1 MRRSGVGMD
10 YLVLRKLLSTTS
22 LLAMAATLAAC
33 SGEAERFGTP
43 GSGYTSNQNE
53 IFTSSVRSQP
63 GAAPINQPMPAAVPV
78 GSSGSQPVYRDPTY
92 QAKSSQPSYNAPV
105 YSAPASPVSVAQT
118 SSVPQSVP
126 VSKQAAPV
134 ALTTGSINRSASNR
148 YQSYASQPMPP
159 MPSRNNQASAQPVYV
174 DVSSASNSGNYAS
187 RTASNAA
194 ILNGPPVV
202 VSRFDSLPHA
212 APRPKS
218 QVASYNSGN
227 AAQNNYQRM
236 PASVPVASRT
246 VAPQPQA
253 QQSGFSLAKIFSL
266 PKNAPKSKGVD
277 YMSTASI
284 TPPNPIPTGGQYGN
298 SYSGQVRSMPTAST
312 AAPNQNAARTS
323 GQWTSVGGTMVTVEQ
338 GEDMQSIS
346 RRYGVP
352 EKALADINGRNY
364 VAAGQQIL
372 IPVFQQQGYR
382 SYAATT
388 PRVQQ
393 PVQSNLH
400 RPPSQPMQ
408 LASISSS
415 SVQLPYVMRVPK
427 GNPLRLRGQSAYGRE
442 VVQLQKNANAEHRH
456 MVNPGET
463 LSGIASRYGVS
474 TRALAQANG
483 MSARDPL
490 RMGQRLHIPQKNQQP
505 AIDYTTTASI
515 NRNASTGSS
524 NAAGRS
530 MPAPVVAAM
539 PKVKP
544 RWVREMASNS
554 RTSAAKNPKKSQ
566 RVASLKNA
574 VGLPDEAS
582 SSVQA
587 KAAPVKPVAS
597 QSNNVASTAKFRW
610 PVRGRIISGFG
621 GENAGVRNEGINLSV
636 PEGTSIRAADNG
648 TVIYAG
654 DDLKMYGNFILVRHP
669 NGWVTAYAHNNKL
682 LVTKGQIVRR
692 GQIIAEAGMSGNV
705 RAPQLHFELRIK
717 GDPVDPV
724 PYLS

>member
-1 MRRSGVGMD
+1 MRRTGVGMD

-33 SGEAERFGTP
+33 SGEVERFGTP

-63 GAAPINQPMPAAVPV
+63 SVAPVNQPMPAVVPV
-78 GSSGSQPVYRDPTY
+78 GSSSAQPIYRDPAY
-92 QAKSSQPSYNAPV
+92 QANATKQPSYNAPV
-105 YSAPASPVSVAQT
+105 YSAPASPAPVAQA
-118 SSVPQSVP
+118 SSVSQSVP
-126 VSKQAAPV
+126 VSQQAAPV
-134 ALTTGSINRSASNR
+134 ALTTGSINRSASNT
-148 YQSYASQPMPP
+148 YQSYPSQPMPP
-159 MPSRNNQASAQPVYV
+159 MPSGNRQASAGPVYV
-174 DVSSASNSGNYAS
+174 DVASASNSSGYPS
-187 RTASNAA
+187 RAPSSNAA
-194 ILNGPPVV
+194 VLNGPPVV

-212 APRPKS
+212 APRQKS
-218 QVASYNSGN
+218 QVASYNP
-227 AAQNNYQRM
+227 APNNQYQRVPVSM
-236 PASVPVASRT
+236 PAASSAT
-246 VAPQPQA
+246 APQQET
-253 QQSGFSLAKIFSL
+253 QQSRFSLARIFSL
-266 PKNAPKSKGVD
+266 PKNAPKSKGID
-277 YMSTASI
+277 YTSTASI
-284 TPPNPIPTGGQYGN
+284 APPNPIPTGGQVGN
-298 SYSGQVRSMPTAST
+298 SYSDQVRAMSAPSAS
-312 AAPNQNAARTS
+312 AQNHARTS
-323 GQWTSVGGTMVTVEQ
+323 GQWTSVGGTMVTVDQ
-338 GEDMQSIS
+338 GEDIQSLS

-352 EKALADINGRNY
+352 EKAIADINGRNY
-364 VAAGQQIL
+364 VVPGQQVL

-382 SYAATT
+382 SYAAQTQR
-388 PRVQQ
+388 PVQQ
-393 PVQSNLH
+393 NRNAQS
-400 RPPSQPMQ
+400 SQPMQ

-442 VVQLQKNANAEHRH
+442 VVQLQQNANAQNRH

-474 TRALAQANG
+474 TRELAQANN
-483 MSARDPL
+483 MSVSAPL
-490 RMGQRLHIPQKNQQP
+490 RMGQRLHIPQRNQQP

-515 NRNASTGSS
+515 NRNAGGVSTTQQDSRQVS
-524 NAAGRS
+524 
-530 MPAPVVAAM
+530 APVIAAV
-539 PKVKP
+539 PKAKP
-544 RWVREMASNS
+544 RWVREMAS
-554 RTSAAKNPKKSQ
+554 SAHSSPSSQPKKQ

-582 SSVQA
+582 SSAPSQVN
-587 KAAPVKPVAS
+587 AAPVTPVS
-597 QSNNVASTAKFRW
+597 NQSNDTASAAKFRW

-654 DDLKMYGNFILVRHP
+654 DDLKMYGNFILVRHT

>member
-1 MRRSGVGMD
+1 MRRTGVGMD

-33 SGEAERFGTP
+33 SGEVERFGTP

-63 GAAPINQPMPAAVPV
+63 SVAPVNQPMPAAVPV
-78 GSSGSQPVYRDPTY
+78 GSRSTQPIYRDPAY
-92 QAKSSQPSYNAPV
+92 QANVTKPPSYNAPV
-105 YSAPASPVSVAQT
+105 YSAPASPAPVAQA
-118 SSVPQSVP
+118 SSVSQSVP
-126 VSKQAAPV
+126 VSQQAAPV
-134 ALTTGSINRSASNR
+134 ALTTGSINRSASNT
-148 YQSYASQPMPP
+148 YQSYPSQPMPP
-159 MPSRNNQASAQPVYV
+159 MPSGNRQASAGPAYV
-174 DVSSASNSGNYAS
+174 DVASSSNSGGYSS
-187 RTASNAA
+187 RTPSSNAA
-194 ILNGPPVV
+194 VLNGPPVV

-218 QVASYNSGN
+218 QVASYNP
-227 AAQNNYQRM
+227 APNNRYQ
-236 PASVPVASRT
+236 SVPVSVPTASSSA
-246 VAPQPQA
+246 APQPET
-253 QQSGFSLAKIFSL
+253 QQSRFSLAKIFSL
-266 PKNAPKSKGVD
+266 PKNAPKSKGID
-277 YMSTASI
+277 YTSTASI
-284 TPPNPIPTGGQYGN
+284 TPPNPIPAGGQVGN
-298 SYSGQVRSMPTAST
+298 SYSDQVRAMSAPSAST
-312 AAPNQNAARTS
+312 QNQARTS
-323 GQWTSVGGTMVTVEQ
+323 GQWTSVGGTMVTVDQ
-338 GEDMQSIS
+338 GEDMQSLS

-352 EKALADINGRNY
+352 EKAIADINGRNY
-364 VAAGQQIL
+364 VVPGQQVL

-382 SYAATT
+382 SYAAQTQR
-388 PRVQQ
+388 PQQ
-393 PVQSNLH
+393 PVQQKSNSQS
-400 RPPSQPMQ
+400 SQPMQ
-408 LASISSS
+408 LASISSGS
-415 SVQLPYVMRVPK
+415 AQMPYVMRVPK

-442 VVQLQKNANAEHRH
+442 VVQLQQNANAQNRH

-474 TRALAQANG
+474 TRDLAQANN
-483 MSARDPL
+483 MSVSAPL
-490 RMGQRLHIPQKNQQP
+490 RMGQRLHIPQRNQQP

-515 NRNASTGSS
+515 NRNAGDTSLQTASRQTPTPVI
-524 NAAGRS
+524 AA
-530 MPAPVVAAM
+530 V

-544 RWVREMASNS
+544 RWVREMAS
-554 RTSAAKNPKKSQ
+554 SARSSSSSQPKSQ

-582 SSVQA
+582 SPAPSQVN
-587 KAAPVKPVAS
+587 AAPVTPVSNQSDDTAS
-597 QSNNVASTAKFRW
+597 AAKFRW

-636 PEGTSIRAADNG
+636 PEGASIRAADNG

-682 LVTKGQIVRR
+682 LVSKGQIVRR

>member
-1 MRRSGVGMD
+1 MRRTGVGMD

-33 SGEAERFGTP
+33 SGEVERFGTP

-63 GAAPINQPMPAAVPV
+63 SVAPVNQPMPAAVPV
-78 GSSGSQPVYRDPTY
+78 GSSSTQPIYRDPAY
-92 QAKSSQPSYNAPV
+92 QANATKQPSYNAPV
-105 YSAPASPVSVAQT
+105 YSVPASPAPVAQA
-118 SSVPQSVP
+118 SSVSQSVP
-126 VSKQAAPV
+126 VSQQAAPV
-134 ALTTGSINRSASNR
+134 ALTTGSINRSASNT
-148 YQSYASQPMPP
+148 YQSYPSQPMPP
-159 MPSRNNQASAQPVYV
+159 MPSGNLQASSGPAYV
-174 DVSSASNSGNYAS
+174 DVASSSNSGGYSS
-187 RTASNAA
+187 RTPSSNAA
-194 ILNGPPVV
+194 VLNGPPVV

-218 QVASYNSGN
+218 QVASYNP
-227 AAQNNYQRM
+227 APNNRYQ
-236 PASVPVASRT
+236 SVPVSVPTASSSA
-246 VAPQPQA
+246 APQPET
-253 QQSGFSLAKIFSL
+253 QQSRFSLAKIFSL
-266 PKNAPKSKGVD
+266 PKNAPKSKGID
-277 YMSTASI
+277 YTSTASI
-284 TPPNPIPTGGQYGN
+284 APPNPIPTGGQAGN
-298 SYSGQVRSMPTAST
+298 VYSDQVRAMSAPAAST
-312 AAPNQNAARTS
+312 QNQARTS
-323 GQWTSVGGTMVTVEQ
+323 GQWTSVGGTMVTVDQ
-338 GEDMQSIS
+338 GEDLQSLS

-352 EKALADINGRNY
+352 EKAIADINGRKY
-364 VAAGQQIL
+364 VTPGQQVL

-382 SYAATT
+382 SYAAQTQR
-388 PRVQQ
+388 PQQ
-393 PVQSNLH
+393 PVQQKSNAQS
-400 RPPSQPMQ
+400 SQPMQ

-415 SVQLPYVMRVPK
+415 SVQMPYVMRVPK

-442 VVQLQKNANAEHRH
+442 VVQLQQNANAQNRH

-474 TRALAQANG
+474 TRELAQANN
-483 MSARDPL
+483 MSVSAPL
-490 RMGQRLHIPQKNQQP
+490 RMGQRLHIPQRNQQP
-505 AIDYTTTASI
+505 AIDYTATASI
-515 NRNASTGSS
+515 NRNAGDTSLQTASRQTPTPVI
-524 NAAGRS
+524 AA
-530 MPAPVVAAM
+530 V
-539 PKVKP
+539 PKAKP
-544 RWVREMASNS
+544 RWVREMASS
-554 RTSAAKNPKKSQ
+554 ARSTSSSQPKSQ

-574 VGLPDEAS
+574 VGLPDEATS
-582 SSVQA
+582 PAPSQV
-587 KAAPVKPVAS
+587 KAAPVTPVS
-597 QSNNVASTAKFRW
+597 NQSNDAASAAKFRW

-705 RAPQLHFELRIK
+705 GAPQLHFELRIK